1 MEHDGVDMSFSRT
14 VWPRTQ
20 TLAATVIVAL
30 LATAPAGSQETPAPP
45 LTRTSLT
52 ATIGTDADARDIF
65 SLVFG
70 HMFQPGSPR
79 QEFLLSSQLRP
90 EWLPVIDRVD
100 LVLLTEPEA
109 ATLIAACGRY
119 WVVGPIKRVGDLVSL
134 SLGQRCGGT
143 LQEYVVSFDGRAWRL
158 GPPGTGE
165 NGRGWGP
172 GIGSGFVQRPP
183 GCPCL

>member
-1 MEHDGVDMSFSRT
+1 MSFSRT
-14 VWPRTQ
+14 MLLRAQAP
-20 TLAATVIVAL
+20 AAVFVVAL
-30 LATAPAGSQETPAPP
+30 LATASAGSQEAPASP

-52 ATIGTDADARDIF
+52 AAIGGDADARDIF
-65 SLVFG
+65 SLVFA

-100 LVLLTEPEA
+100 LVLLAEPEA
-109 ATLIAACGRY
+109 ATLIAKCGRY
-119 WVVGPIKRVGDLVSL
+119 WVVGPIKRVGDVVSL

-143 LQEYVVSFDGRAWRL
+143 LLEYVVSFDGRAWRL

-172 GIGSGFVQRPP
+172 GIGSGFVRRPP